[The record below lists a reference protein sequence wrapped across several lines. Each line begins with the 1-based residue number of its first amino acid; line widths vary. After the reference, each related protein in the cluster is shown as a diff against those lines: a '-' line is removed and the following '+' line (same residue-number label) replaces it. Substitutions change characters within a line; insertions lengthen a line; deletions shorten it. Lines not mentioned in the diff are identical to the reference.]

1 MLMLLLIDNRYVAD
15 PVDDPVD
22 DDHDDDPVDD
32 DVFMMID
39 ICSLMIN
46 ESIC

>member
-1 MLMLLLIDNRYVAD
+1 MNRY
-15 PVDDPVD
+15 VDDPVD

-46 ESIC
+46 ESICC